1 MLKHPSQKL
10 EAQSIGLRACLFA
23 VLSVLALLLIAYPGG
38 ARPLVTVFDIGAGVR
53 PVSLGEA
60 FSGLADDE
68 YALFYNP
75 AGLAMLTG
83 GRASL
88 LYQSHFGASTYLS
101 AFGSFGNIGGGLIF
115 FDFGQVPCL
124 TAQNQPCK
132 DAQGKTI
139 STFGYS
145 SFALTVGW
153 GTMMR
158 SLPFVGTLSPEGLA
172 LGLRIKFASITSFDP
187 VKFQSVGISGFVLDP
202 SFLWELGAFGP
213 VKGVRVGLVLEN
225 LLGLAFGAPAEEN
238 FPIGVRLGASARALD
253 LVTISADF
261 SLSDGLHLGAE
272 YTLAKLGPLD
282 QLSIRAGVLTRTGVG
297 FSLGLGIVFSTI
309 QIDYALLLHPD
320 FEGSHWLSAT
330 FRF

>member
-1 MLKHPSQKL
+1 
-10 EAQSIGLRACLFA
+10 
-23 VLSVLALLLIAYPGG
+23 
-38 ARPLVTVFDIGAGVR
+38 
-53 PVSLGEA
+53 
-60 FSGLADDE
+60 
-68 YALFYNP
+68 
-75 AGLAMLTG
+75 MLTG

-101 AFGSFGNIGGGLIF
+101 AFGSFGSIGGGLIF
-115 FDFGQVPCL
+115 FDLGQVPCL

-132 DAQGKTI
+132 DAQGVTI

-153 GTMMR
+153 GAMVR

-187 VKFQSVGISGFVLDP
+187 VTFQSVGISGVALDP
-202 SFLWELGAFGP
+202 SLLWELGAFGP
-213 VKGVRVGLVLEN
+213 VGAVRAGLVLEN
-225 LLGLAFGAPAEEN
+225 LLGLAFGAAAEEN

-253 LVTISADF
+253 VVTISADF

-282 QLSIRAGVLTRTGVG
+282 KLSLRAGLLTRTGLGV
-297 FSLGLGIVFSTI
+297 SLGLGVVFG
-309 QIDYALLLHPD
+309 QLGIDYAFLLHPD
-320 FEGSHWLSAT
+320 FESSHWLSAA

>member
-1 MLKHPSQKL
+1 MSVARRRAVCRTLL
-10 EAQSIGLRACLFA
+10 WCGLA
-23 VLSVLALLLIAYPGG
+23 VALVVISGQ

-75 AGLAMLTG
+75 AGLATLTG

-101 AFGSFGNIGGGLIF
+101 AFGSFGNFGGGLIF

-132 DAQGKTI
+132 DSQGKTI
-139 STFGYS
+139 SSFGYS

-153 GTMMR
+153 GAMMR
-158 SLPFVGTLSPEGLA
+158 SLPFLSDLPEGLA

-187 VKFQSVGISGFVLDP
+187 VKFQSLSISGVVLDP
-202 SFLWELGAFGP
+202 SFLWDLGAIGP
-213 VKGVRVGLVLEN
+213 LARARLGLVLEN
-225 LLGLAFGAPAEEN
+225 LLGLAFGAPTGEN
-238 FPIGVRLGASARALD
+238 FPIGVRLGFSALALD
-253 LVTISADF
+253 LVTVSTDF
-261 SLSDGLHLGAE
+261 SLNDGLHLGAE
-272 YTLAKLGPLD
+272 YTLPKLGPLD
-282 QLSIRAGVLTRTGVG
+282 TLSMRAGVLTRTGLG
-297 FSLGLGIVFSTI
+297 FSLGLGIVFSAI
-309 QIDYALLLHPD
+309 QIDYALLFHPD
-320 FEGSHWLSAT
+320 FEGSHWLSAA